1 MRVELQDVGKRY
13 RYEWVL
19 RNLTATFQGGKQYA
33 ISGPNGSGKSTLLRI
48 LSGHLSPSKGSI
60 SFYQGSERL
69 DISDVYRHL
78 SYAAPYI
85 ELIEALT
92 LREAIRF
99 QGRFKPLLQNLNTE
113 QLIDLLDLR
122 RARDKQIRNFSSGMK
137 QRVKLGLAICADSDL
152 LLLDEPTSNLDE
164 QGIRWYRDLIQR
176 FSGDRLVIIASNA
189 SVDFDFC
196 QERLQVTDFKKRK
209 R

>member
-1 MRVELQDVGKRY
+1 MRVELQEVGKRY

-19 RNLTATFQGGKQYA
+19 RNLTATFHSGTQYA

-48 LSGHLSPSKGSI
+48 LSGHLSPSKGRI
-60 SFYQGSERL
+60 SFHHDNHQL
-69 DISDVYRHL
+69 DIGDVYRHL

-99 QGRFKPLLQNLNTE
+99 QSRFKPFLQGLDTDR
-113 QLIDLLDLR
+113 LIELLDLK

-152 LLLDEPTSNLDE
+152 LLLDEPTSNLDT
-164 QGIRWYRDLIQR
+164 QGVQWYRELIQQ
-176 FSGDRLVIIASNA
+176 FSEDRLVIIASNA

-196 QERLQVTDFKKRK
+196 QERLQVTDFKKRV